1 MNSIRNK
8 IPIFIYNSSYMKKL
22 LVVPLLSLLVVTAI
36 SDVSYAYND
45 DYERYYQE
53 RRQMGEAELEARQ
66 NEADMNEYELESK
79 VAAYEDEQERSQ
91 KESDES
97 FIRFLI
103 YAGIGIAGLFAIT
116 YITHILGQLQNNKK

>member
-1 MNSIRNK
+1 MCNR
-8 IPIFIYNSSYMKKL
+8 IPKFIYNSGYMKKL
-22 LVVPLLSLLVVTAI
+22 LVVTLLSLLVATTVSYA
-36 SDVSYAYND
+36 SYAYND

-53 RRQMGEAELEARQ
+53 RRQMEEAELEARQ

-97 FIRFLI
+97 FVRFLMYI
-103 YAGIGIAGLFAIT
+103 GIGIAGLFAIT
-116 YITHILGQLQNNKK
+116 YITHLLGQLQDNKK